1 MPSGIAT
8 NRTNISLPT
17 EVSSEILRQALD
29 ESAVMRLAH
38 RVILP
43 GRGLTIPMINA
54 YPTASWVDETDPKPV
69 SNPTLGTKVMQ
80 GYTLAVIVPFSRQ
93 FLRDARMLYDELVRA
108 LPYALGAKFDGT
120 VIGAFNAPGD
130 KFDRFNACT
139 TQSLIP
145 TTGHSVYDALVAA
158 DTDVATHGGVL
169 NGFALSPQARG
180 ILLGA
185 VDSTGRPLF
194 VNSAAEGAIPMILGS
209 RTYMNRNL
217 YKAGTPAGTDDDG
230 SPAIVGIAGDW
241 TKAMFGIVEDL
252 QVSVSDQAT
261 ITVGSGTSAQQI
273 NLWERNMVAVRAE
286 IEVGFR
292 ADTSCFNLLSGAV
305 PTT

>member
-17 EVSSEILRQALD
+17 EVSSEILKQALD
-29 ESAVMRLAH
+29 ESAVMRLAR
-38 RVILP
+38 RVTLP
-43 GRGLTIPMINA
+43 GRGLTIPMISA
-54 YPTASWVDETDPKPV
+54 YPSASWVDETDPKPV

-158 DTDVATHGGVL
+158 DTDVATHGGIL

-194 VNSAAEGAIPMILGS
+194 VNNAAEGAIPVILGA
-209 RTYMNRNL
+209 RTFLNRNL
-217 YKAGTPAGTDDDG
+217 YKEGTPAGTDDDG
-230 SPAIVGIAGDW
+230 TPAIVGIAGDW

>member
-29 ESAVMRLAH
+29 ESAVMRLAR
-38 RVILP
+38 RVTLP
-43 GRGLTIPMINA
+43 GRGLTIPMISA
-54 YPTASWVDETDPKPV
+54 YPSASWVDETDPKPV

-130 KFDRFNACT
+130 KFDRFNSCT

-158 DTDVATHGGVL
+158 DTDIATHGGIL

-194 VNSAAEGAIPMILGS
+194 VNNAAEGAIPVILGA
-209 RTYMNRNL
+209 RTFLNRNL
-217 YKAGTPAGTDDDG
+217 YKEGTPAGTDDDG
-230 SPAIVGIAGDW
+230 TPAIVGIAGDW